1 MKINIRKISFLALSV
16 SLAMIFSY
24 VEAMLPPVYIAVPGI
39 KMGLANI
46 VVVAVLY
53 KFSIKEAAII
63 SLLRV
68 VLSSLL
74 FGSTLTMTYSFAGA
88 VLSLIVM
95 WIFKN
100 AKIFS
105 VLGVSILGGISH
117 NIGQIAVA
125 VFLFDRIEIWY
136 YLAVLALTGT
146 LSGIFV
152 GIFGALAA
160 KTINKFKI

>member
-1 MKINIRKISFLALSV
+1 MKHNIKKISFLALSV

-24 VEAMLPPVYIAVPGI
+24 VEAILPPLYVAVPGI

-53 KFSIKEAAII
+53 KFGIREAAII

-68 VLSSLL
+68 ILSSLL
-74 FGSTLTMTYSFAGA
+74 FGSTLTWAYSFAGA
-88 VLSLIVM
+88 VLSLLIM
-95 WIFKN
+95 WIIKHT
-100 AKIFS
+100 KVFS
-105 VLGVSILGGISH
+105 VLGVSILGGVSH

-152 GIFGALAA
+152 GIFGALAT
-160 KTINKFKI
+160 KTLEKTKI